1 MRGYLTILFLFIFQ
15 ISVLHAQKPEQ
26 GIIYED
32 LYLKNTEIARQTY
45 DFAKRY
51 YLTEKPKEKNAL
63 HDSLL
68 NNLDNMKFTCAVLS
82 NEPKLNKQLVS
93 LHNEHIK
100 KIEKTETKA
109 VEIKKMV
116 SGDSKNV
123 QMEKLI
129 FSTGELVTDIYYAY
143 LIYTQEPV
151 NRKSKAPK
159 NALKIDSLEIL
170 KTDKNMLFNVMK
182 EHIKYNTILSI
193 NIRETEK
200 MVKTGGLTPEEKST
214 ANQELEFMRQE
225 KVKNDRILYL
235 VVEKLNEV
243 RGKII
248 ETVIVRNN
256 MKEEFQMFDKD
267 GDGQI
272 SVEEV
277 YTAIDDYLDGK
288 IALSPQVI
296 YSLIDFYFD
305 AELY

>member
-1 MRGYLTILFLFIFQ
+1 MRSIVFILMLLIF
-15 ISVLHAQKPEQ
+15 SVSYSQKLEQ

-45 DFAKRY
+45 DYAKRY

-63 HDSLL
+63 HDSLVRW
-68 NNLDNMKFTCAVLS
+68 LDNLKFTCAVLS
-82 NEPKLNKQLVS
+82 NEPKLNKELVTI
-93 LHNEHIK
+93 HKECIK

-129 FSTGELVTDIYYAY
+129 FSTGELVTDIYFAY
-143 LIYTQEPV
+143 LLYTQEPI

-182 EHIKYNTILSI
+182 EHIKYNTVLSI

-200 MVKTGGLTPEEKST
+200 MLKAGGLTPEEKSL
-214 ANQELEFMRQE
+214 ANEELDFMRKE
-225 KVKNDRILYL
+225 KYRNDRILYL
-235 VVEKLNEV
+235 IVEKLNEV

-248 ETVIVRNN
+248 ETAIAKNN
-256 MKEEFQMFDKD
+256 LKEEFKLFDKD
-267 GDGQI
+267 GDGI
-272 SVEEV
+272 INVEEV
-277 YTAIDDYLDGK
+277 YTAIDEYLDGK
-288 IALSPQVI
+288 ISLSPQII

>member
-1 MRGYLTILFLFIFQ
+1 MRVYINIIILLIC
-15 ISVLHAQKPEQ
+15 SVSLAQKLEQ
-26 GIIYED
+26 GLIYED

-45 DFAKRY
+45 DYAKRY
-51 YLTEKPKEKNAL
+51 YITEKPKEKNAL
-63 HDSLL
+63 HDSLIRW
-68 NNLDNMKFTCAVLS
+68 LDNLKFTCAVLS
-82 NEPKLNKQLVS
+82 KEPKLNKEIVTI
-93 LHNEHIK
+93 HKECIK
-100 KIEKTETKA
+100 KIEKTESKA
-109 VEIKKMV
+109 AEIKKMI

-143 LIYTQEPV
+143 LIYSQEPV

-170 KTDKNMLFNVMK
+170 KTDKTILFNIMK

-200 MVKTGGLTPEEKST
+200 MLKGGGLTAEEKSL
-214 ANQELEFMRQE
+214 ANEELEFMRQE
-225 KVKNDRILYL
+225 KKRNDRILYL
-235 VVEKLNEV
+235 IVEKLNEV

-256 MKEEFQMFDKD
+256 LKEEFQIFDKD
-267 GDGQI
+267 NDGSI
-272 SVEEV
+272 NVDEV
-277 YTAIDDYLDGK
+277 YTAIDEFLEGK
-288 IALSPQVI
+288 INLSEKVI
-296 YSLIDFYFD
+296 YNLIDFYFD

>member
-1 MRGYLTILFLFIFQ
+1 MRAYLAILFLFL
-15 ISVLHAQKPEQ
+15 ISTSFAQKLEQ

-32 LYLKNTEIARQTY
+32 LYLKNTEISRQTY
-45 DFAKRY
+45 DYAKRY

-63 HDSLL
+63 HDSLMRW
-68 NNLDNMKFTCAVLS
+68 LDNLKFTCAVLS
-82 NEPKLNKQLVS
+82 NEPKLNKEIVAIHKES
-93 LHNEHIK
+93 IK
-100 KIEKTETKA
+100 KIEKTEAKA
-109 VEIKKMV
+109 AEVKKMV

-143 LIYTQEPV
+143 LIYTQEPI

-170 KTDKNMLFNVMK
+170 KTDKTMLFNVMK

-200 MVKTGGLTPEEKST
+200 MLKGGGLTPEEKSL
-214 ANQELEFMRQE
+214 ANEELEFMRQE
-225 KVKNDRILYL
+225 KYRNDRILYL

-248 ETVIVRNN
+248 ETAIAKNN
-256 MKEEFQMFDKD
+256 LKEEFKLFDKD

-272 SVEEV
+272 NVEEV
-277 YTAIDDYLDGK
+277 YTAIDEYLDGK
-288 IALSPQVI
+288 ITLSPQII

>member
-1 MRGYLTILFLFIFQ
+1 MKKILTILFLFAITVSF
-15 ISVLHAQKPEQ
+15 AQKLEQ

-32 LYLKNTEIARQTY
+32 LYIKNTEIARQTY
-45 DFAKRY
+45 DYAKRY

-63 HDSLL
+63 HDSLMRW
-68 NNLDNMKFTCAVLS
+68 LDNLKFTCAVLS
-82 NEPKLNKQLVS
+82 NEPNLNKEIVS
-93 LHNEHIK
+93 LHKEIIK

-109 VEIKKMV
+109 KEVKKMV

-129 FSTGELVTDIYYAY
+129 FNTGEIITDIYYAY
-143 LIYTQEPV
+143 LFYTKEPV

-170 KTDKNMLFNVMK
+170 KTDKSILFNIMK

-200 MVKTGGLTPEEKST
+200 MLKGGGLTPEEKSL
-214 ANQELEFMRQE
+214 ANEELEFMRQE
-225 KVKNDRILYL
+225 KNRNDRILYL

-256 MKEEFQMFDKD
+256 LKEEFKMFDKD
-267 GDGQI
+267 GDNQI
-272 SVEEV
+272 NVDEV
-277 YTAIDDYLDGK
+277 YAAIDEFLDGK
-288 IALSPQVI
+288 ISLSPQII

>member
-1 MRGYLTILFLFIFQ
+1 MRVYITIIIFLICS
-15 ISVLHAQKPEQ
+15 ISLGQKLEQ

-51 YLTEKPKEKNAL
+51 YITEKPKEKNAL
-63 HDSLL
+63 HDSLMRW
-68 NNLDNMKFTCAVLS
+68 LDNLKFTCAVLS
-82 NEPKLNKQLVS
+82 NEPKLNKEIVS
-93 LHNEHIK
+93 IHKECIK

-109 VEIKKMV
+109 AEIKKMV
-116 SGDSKNV
+116 SGESKNL

-143 LIYTQEPV
+143 LIYTKEPI

-159 NALKIDSLEIL
+159 DALKIDSLEIL

-200 MVKTGGLTPEEKST
+200 ILKGGGLTLEEKSL
-214 ANQELEFMRQE
+214 ANEELEFMREE
-225 KVKNDRILYL
+225 KKRNDRILYL
-235 VVEKLNEV
+235 IVEKLNEV

-256 MKEEFQMFDKD
+256 LKEEFQIFDKD
-267 GDGQI
+267 NDGKI
-272 SVEEV
+272 NVDEV
-277 YTAIDDYLDGK
+277 YAAIDDYLDGK
-288 IALSPQVI
+288 INLSEKLI
-296 YSLIDFYFD
+296 YNLIDFYFD